1 MNTNMQGHNHGWKSH
16 LLGMLG
22 IGALVL
28 VVLLGT
34 GRSFQQALP
43 LALALACPLMMV
55 GMMFMMRGGNGQQHG
70 NDAPDQRDHNDA
82 TDRGNP
88 KAPETWQ
95 DSPNIT
101 PLGPQRPPRCPNR
114 VIPKGRPVSPA
125 SPVLLLRLA
134 AGGDYLD
141 GPGSAPLTSA
151 FLLQQPVGQGG
162 PGRQDLQ
169 QTFIEIPHEPS

>member
-1 MNTNMQGHNHGWKSH
+1 MNPNMQGHNHGGKSH
-16 LLGMLG
+16 LFGMLG

-43 LALALACPLMMV
+43 LALFLACPLMMV
-55 GMMFMMRGGNGQQHG
+55 GMMFMMRGGNGQHHG
-70 NDAPDQRDHNDA
+70 NDAPDQRAHEDA

-101 PLGPQRPPRCPNR
+101 PPRSTKTPTL
-114 VIPKGRPVSPA
+114 P
-125 SPVLLLRLA
+125 
-134 AGGDYLD
+134 
-141 GPGSAPLTSA
+141 
-151 FLLQQPVGQGG
+151 
-162 PGRQDLQ
+162 
-169 QTFIEIPHEPS
+169 